1 MAIGRRGSLSRV
13 PSAEEWSM
21 LYGLALKQEVGGVC
35 FFGVQQLSEEQKA
48 CLPASLKMR
57 WLAFAT
63 QIQTRNE
70 LMNRRC
76 VEVQRMLAEEG
87 FMSAILKGQGVAELQ
102 GSGDRGSGDRY
113 LNHLNTIKKWHVK
126 QERIQIAE
134 SITPTAY
141 LMNSSPT
148 RDLSTCPLTLSGKVM
163 LILVKY
169 FI

>member
-102 GSGDRGSGDRY
+102 GSGYRY
-113 LNHLNTIKKWHVK
+113 LNHLNTIK
-126 QERIQIAE
+126 
-134 SITPTAY
+134 
-141 LMNSSPT
+141 
-148 RDLSTCPLTLSGKVM
+148 
-163 LILVKY
+163 
-169 FI
+169 

>member
-102 GSGDRGSGDRY
+102 GSGDRY
-113 LNHLNTIKKWHVK
+113 LNHLNTIRKWHVQ

-134 SITPTAY
+134 SITPTAH

-148 RDLSTCPLTLSGKVM
+148 RSINIFKTETNQGPVT
-163 LILVKY
+163 
-169 FI
+169 